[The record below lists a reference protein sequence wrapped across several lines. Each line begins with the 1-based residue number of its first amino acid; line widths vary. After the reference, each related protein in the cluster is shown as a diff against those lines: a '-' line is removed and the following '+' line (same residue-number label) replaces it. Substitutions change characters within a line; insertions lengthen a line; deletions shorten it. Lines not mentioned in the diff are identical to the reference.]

1 MTGEFNT
8 RRRENSMMAFARS
21 SARLKKTDAT
31 PCVLRLLVK
40 RSSGKK
46 ACVIEIRNDQ
56 SFTELDAAIR
66 NSLGYDTWDHC
77 SAFFEGVPWKSQSL
91 VEVYP
96 DGSAPGQEKQI
107 SSLPISPGVQLGYV
121 YDFGDDLQ
129 HSILVEEI
137 LPIDSTKQYPVTTTL
152 RQHSAKKYGKRAHS

>member
-1 MTGEFNT
+1 MMGEFHI
-8 RRRENSMMAFARS
+8 RRRHDYMMTFARS
-21 SARLKKTDAT
+21 NTRLKKTAVA

-46 ACVIEIRNDQ
+46 ACVVEIRNDQ
-56 SFTELDAAIR
+56 TFTELDAAIR

-77 SAFFEGVPWKSQSL
+77 SGFFEGVPWKSQSL

-96 DGSAPGQEKQI
+96 DGSGPGQELQI
-107 SSLPISPGVQLGYV
+107 SALPISTGMELGYV

-137 LPIDSTKQYPVTTTL
+137 FPIDATKQYPVSTTL
-152 RQHSAKKYGKRAHS
+152 LQPSAKKRGKSATW